1 LLLLVAP
8 IAHAEVTVKDA
19 WVRGTVP
26 AQKGTGAFM
35 TLTSSVD
42 ARLVG
47 VASPAA
53 KVAEI
58 HASEIRD
65 GVMQMEAIDALALP
79 AGKEVAFKPGGH
91 HVMLLGLTRALAK
104 GEKVPITLTV
114 EEKGGKRHTVQVSA
128 DVRPLGAR

>member
-1 LLLLVAP
+1 MSFTCL
-8 IAHAEVTVKDA
+8 AEVTVKDA

-35 TLTSSVD
+35 TVTSSVD

-58 HASEIRD
+58 HASEVKD
-65 GVMQMEAIDALALP
+65 GVMQMEAIDALPLP
-79 AGKEVAFKPGGH
+79 AGKAVAFRPGGH

-104 GEKVPITLTV
+104 GEKVPLTLTI
-114 EEKGGKRHTVQVSA
+114 EEKGGKRHTVQVDA
-128 DVRPLGAR
+128 DVRALGAR